1 MIDSLDCLC
10 VAYIRKKKKVKKKE
24 QKELHEEE

>member
-10 VAYIRKKKKVKKKE
+10 VAYIRKKKKKKKE